1 MQIIDADGHVNDR
14 ACQDEIARYMPEGN
28 RSSAIFPVLD
38 HLHFHYLRPRD
49 NNKELRNPGAAEWL
63 AFLDETGIEWSVLYP
78 TFGLAVGRFVSREWA
93 VAACIAYNRW
103 LHERFLSKSP
113 RLKGMALLPIQHVD
127 SAVAEL
133 RYAVKELGMMG
144 GMLPSNGEG
153 IKTHLGDDIYWPIY
167 EEAEKLGCCLA
178 VHVGSLHHLGMDSF
192 STYYPVHA
200 VGHPMGI
207 MIQAAAM
214 ISHGVFERFP
224 NLRVGFLEGGAT
236 WVPFFMDRLD
246 RSYHEGHMQTDAD
259 GVVLGGPEPG
269 EKASDYFKRHVR
281 ASRIF
286 VGFDCDDDGLGFA
299 VGKAGRD
306 AFLFGSDFPHE
317 VFDATRSAGTRSTS
331 CWSVTTSP
339 SGTRPRCWEEMRCG
353 STVRRACSFR
363 RASRLAAA
371 SVVSHKYGYEDARAF
386 WLSARRDDL

>member
-1 MQIIDADGHVNDR
+1 MQIIDADGHINDR

-200 VGHPMGI
+200 VGHPVGI
-207 MIQAAAM
+207 MIQAAGM
-214 ISHGVFERFP
+214 LSHGVFERFP

-246 RSYHEGHMQTDAD
+246 RSYHEGHLQTDAD
-259 GVVLGGPEPG
+259 GVVLGGPRPG
-269 EKASDYFKRHVR
+269 EKARDFFKRHVR
-281 ASRIF
+281 AGRIF

-299 VGKAGRD
+299 VSKAGRD

-317 VFDATRSAGTRSTS
+317 VFDAKKCRH
-331 CWSVTTSP
+331 
-339 SGTRPRCWEEMRCG
+339 EIDE
-353 STVRRACSFR
+353 
-363 RASRLAAA
+363 LL
-371 SVVSHKYGYEDARAF
+371 E
-386 WLSARRDDL
+386 RDDLTEQDKAAVLGGNAMRLYCPESV

>member
-133 RYAVKELGMMG
+133 RYAVKGA
-144 GMLPSNGEG
+144 
-153 IKTHLGDDIYWPIY
+153 GDD
-167 EEAEKLGCCLA
+167 GR
-178 VHVGSLHHLGMDSF
+178 
-192 STYYPVHA
+192 HA
-200 VGHPMGI
+200 AL
-207 MIQAAAM
+207 Q
-214 ISHGVFERFP
+214 R
-224 NLRVGFLEGGAT
+224 
-236 WVPFFMDRLD
+236 
-246 RSYHEGHMQTDAD
+246 
-259 GVVLGGPEPG
+259 
-269 EKASDYFKRHVR
+269 
-281 ASRIF
+281 
-286 VGFDCDDDGLGFA
+286 
-299 VGKAGRD
+299 GRD
-306 AFLFGSDFPHE
+306 QDS
-317 VFDATRSAGTRSTS
+317 
-331 CWSVTTSP
+331 
-339 SGTRPRCWEEMRCG
+339 SG
-353 STVRRACSFR
+353 RRHL
-363 RASRLAAA
+363 LA
-371 SVVSHKYGYEDARAF
+371 
-386 WLSARRDDL
+386 DL

>member
-49 NNKELRNPGAAEWL
+49 NNKELRNPGAEEWL

-127 SAVAEL
+127 KAVAEL

-214 ISHGVFERFP
+214 LSHGVFERFP

-281 ASRIF
+281 AGRIF

-317 VFDATRSAGTRSTS
+317 VFDAKKCRH
-331 CWSVTTSP
+331 
-339 SGTRPRCWEEMRCG
+339 EIDE
-353 STVRRACSFR
+353 
-363 RASRLAAA
+363 LL
-371 SVVSHKYGYEDARAF
+371 E
-386 WLSARRDDL
+386 RDDLTERDKAAVLGGNAMRLYCPGDV